1 MALRRA
7 GIAWALVMGLALA
20 AGSLAKQEANAAGQ
34 GRAADTSRIATIGGD
49 VTEIVYAL
57 GLGNKV
63 VAVDSTSV
71 YPADALQTKTN
82 LGYMRALST
91 EGVLSVS
98 PTLIVASAKAG
109 PPEVVAALKAN
120 APAYVAIDAPDTPEG
135 VSVRVKAIAAVLGVD
150 DKADEIIS
158 LAAKRFSAL
167 EQRRASIQHP
177 VKVLFLL
184 SVQNGRAT
192 AAGAKT
198 AADEV
203 IKLAGGINAASAMD
217 GYKPLSAEAAAV
229 MAPDVILVMNRSQ
242 QAAPSSSSVETLVA
256 AIEGLR
262 ESPALANK
270 RVHEVDGAALMQFGP
285 RTADAAHGLMDL
297 FYPSQKAAAATAG
310 K

>member
-7 GIAWALVMGLALA
+7 RFASVFVVFFAVSALGTMQIAHG
-20 AGSLAKQEANAAGQ
+20 GG
-34 GRAADTSRIATIGGD
+34 DTRPVDVSRIAAIGGD
-49 VTEIVYAL
+49 VTEILYAL
-57 GLGNKV
+57 GLESKI

-71 YPADALQTKTN
+71 YPPEALQKKTN

-91 EGVLSVS
+91 EGVLATS

-109 PPEVVAALKAN
+109 PPEVVAALRAN
-120 APAYVAIDAPDTPEG
+120 APAYVAIDGPDTPEG
-135 VSVRVKAIAAVLGVD
+135 ISVRVKAIAAALGANA
-150 DKADEIIS
+150 KAEEIIS
-158 LAAKRFSAL
+158 LAAKRFDAL
-167 EQRRASIQHP
+167 KQRRAGIQQP

-203 IKLAGGINAASAMD
+203 IRLSGGTNVASAFD

-229 MAPDVILVMNRSQ
+229 MAPDVVLVMNRSQ
-242 QAAPSSSSVETLVA
+242 QAAPSGANIEAQIS

-262 ESPALANK
+262 NSPAIEKK

-285 RTADAAHGLMDL
+285 RTADAAHALMDL
-297 FYPSQKAAAATAG
+297 FYPAQKAEAAG

>member
-1 MALRRA
+1 MALQRVRLA
-7 GIAWALVMGLALA
+7 GMFAVLFAVSAGLQTMQIAHGGV
-20 AGSLAKQEANAAGQ
+20 
-34 GRAADTSRIATIGGD
+34 DTSPVDISRIAAIGGD
-49 VTEIVYAL
+49 VTEILYAL
-57 GLGNKV
+57 GLESKI

-71 YPADALQTKTN
+71 YPPEALQKKTN

-91 EGVLSVS
+91 EGVLSVA

-120 APAYVAIDAPDTPEG
+120 APAYVSIDGPDTPEG
-135 VSVRVKAIAAVLGVD
+135 VSVRVKTIAAALGAN

-158 LAAKRFSAL
+158 LAAKRFDAL

-203 IKLAGGINAASAMD
+203 IKLAGGINVAGAFD
-217 GYKPLSAEAAAV
+217 GYKPLSAEAASV
-229 MAPDVILVMNRSQ
+229 MAPDVVLVMNRSQ
-242 QAAPSSSSVETLVA
+242 QAAPASGDVEA
-256 AIEGLR
+256 QISAIEGLR
-262 ESPALANK
+262 SSPAIEK
-270 RVHEVDGAALMQFGP
+270 QRIHEVDGAALMQFGP
-285 RTADAAHGLMDL
+285 RTADAVHALMDL
-297 FYPSQKAAAATAG
+297 FYPAQKAEAAR